1 MNRCGVPPRPQM
13 NADPGYCR
21 RRLKTDPVST
31 RWVKHHRRA
40 HGPAPPRYGDTGEA
54 IVMVR
59 ERVTPSAAEAI
70 AQSLRRQI
78 VDEFADGEHIGSA
91 EDLMDRFQVSGPTL
105 RQAMRVLEAEGLVKV
120 RRGNS
125 GGFFASTPSIDV
137 VSRSASALLRRQGAQ
152 PADLIY
158 MAQLIGPEVAGRAAN
173 NPDKAARQK
182 LADQVNEAWAD
193 GTDATIENAVN
204 AAVGFAQIMGELS
217 GSPSLALFSAVL
229 SDLVVD
235 LQSEVAQATPPEV
248 LRRYARKIHAGHK
261 RLARAI
267 AKGDA
272 DAARRVQQQ
281 MNNIVTP

>member
-1 MNRCGVPPRPQM
+1 
-13 NADPGYCR
+13 
-21 RRLKTDPVST
+21 
-31 RWVKHHRRA
+31 
-40 HGPAPPRYGDTGEA
+40 
-54 IVMVR
+54 MVR

-158 MAQLIGPEVAGRAAN
+158 MAQLIGPEVAGRAAS
-173 NPDKAARQK
+173 NPDKAARQR
-182 LADQVNEAWAD
+182 LTDQVNEAWAD
-193 GTDATIENAVN
+193 GTDATIENAIN
-204 AAVGFAQIMGELS
+204 AAVGFARIMGELS

-235 LQSEVAQATPPEV
+235 LQSEVARATPPEV

-281 MNNIVTP
+281 MNIIVTP

>member
-1 MNRCGVPPRPQM
+1 MVPLRP
-13 NADPGYCR
+13 
-21 RRLKTDPVST
+21 S
-31 RWVKHHRRA
+31 
-40 HGPAPPRYGDTGEA
+40 YGDTGEVV
-54 IVMVR
+54 VMVK

-70 AQSLRRQI
+70 AQSLRRRI

-91 EDLMDRFQVSGPTL
+91 EALMDRFQVSGPTL

-125 GGFFASTPSIDV
+125 GGFFAGTPSIEV

-152 PADLIY
+152 PSDLIF
-158 MAQLIGPEVAGRAAN
+158 MAQLIGPEIAGRAAS
-173 NPDKAARQK
+173 NPDKAARRR
-182 LADQVNEAWAD
+182 LADHINEAWAD

-204 AAVGFAQIMGELS
+204 AAVGVARTMGELS

-235 LQSEVAQATPPEV
+235 LLSEVARATPSDV
-248 LRRYARKIHAGHK
+248 LREYARKIRAGHK

-267 AKGDA
+267 AKGDV

-281 MNNIVTP
+281 MNIIVTP

>member
-1 MNRCGVPPRPQM
+1 M
-13 NADPGYCR
+13 
-21 RRLKTDPVST
+21 
-31 RWVKHHRRA
+31 VK
-40 HGPAPPRYGDTGEA
+40 
-54 IVMVR
+54 

-70 AQSLRRQI
+70 AQSLRRRI

-125 GGFFASTPSIDV
+125 GGFFAGTPSIEV

-152 PADLIY
+152 PADLIF
-158 MAQLIGPEVAGRAAN
+158 MAQLIGPEIAGRAAS
-173 NPDKAARQK
+173 NPDKAARRR
-182 LADQVNEAWAD
+182 LADHINEVWAD

-204 AAVGFAQIMGELS
+204 AAVGVARTMGELS

-229 SDLVVD
+229 SDLVID
-235 LQSEVAQATPPEV
+235 LLSEVARATPSDV
-248 LRRYARKIHAGHK
+248 LRDYARKIRAGHK

-267 AKGDA
+267 AKGDV

-281 MNNIVTP
+281 MNIIVTP

>member
-1 MNRCGVPPRPQM
+1 M
-13 NADPGYCR
+13 
-21 RRLKTDPVST
+21 
-31 RWVKHHRRA
+31 VK
-40 HGPAPPRYGDTGEA
+40 
-54 IVMVR
+54 

-70 AQSLRRQI
+70 AQSLRRRI

-125 GGFFASTPSIDV
+125 GGFFAGTPSIEV

-152 PADLIY
+152 PADLIF
-158 MAQLIGPEVAGRAAN
+158 MAQLIGPEIAGRAAS
-173 NPDKAARQK
+173 NPDKAARRR
-182 LADQVNEAWAD
+182 LADHINEVWAD

-204 AAVGFAQIMGELS
+204 AAVGVARTMGELS

-229 SDLVVD
+229 SDLVID
-235 LQSEVAQATPPEV
+235 LLSEVARATPSDV
-248 LRRYARKIHAGHK
+248 LREYARKIRAGHK

-267 AKGDA
+267 ARGDV

-281 MNNIVTP
+281 MNIIVTP